1 MRITRGNLRSIIRE
15 MVLKE
20 SIVDPQAHDLVKAH
34 IARQLGPARTKIST
48 LEIEGFNPSNFQTL
62 MEEIALVESGYV
74 DGGKIIHSNEKEGDI
89 KGVFQISPVALDQL
103 KIQTTVPKTRA
114 NFDSSNATVDPWAE
128 QPYGD
133 IYNSV
138 AMQAAAAS
146 MYALYL
152 YFELAGKPDIS
163 TLDGRAKFWA
173 THYNSLA
180 DEKGTPQYYKRKLSE
195 IDAAVK
201 SAN

>member
-1 MRITRGNLRSIIRE
+1 
-15 MVLKE
+15 
-20 SIVDPQAHDLVKAH
+20 
-34 IARQLGPARTKIST
+34 
-48 LEIEGFNPSNFQTL
+48 

-74 DGGKIIHSNEKEGDI
+74 TSRGEIIHNNEMEGDI
-89 KGVFQISPVALDQL
+89 KGVFQISPKALDQL
-103 KIQTTVPKTRA
+103 KIKTTVPKTRA
-114 NFDSSNATVDPWAE
+114 NFDSSDATVKPWVE
-128 QPYGD
+128 QPYDD
-133 IYNSV
+133 IYGSV
-138 AMQAAAAS
+138 AMQAVAAS

-152 YFELAGKPDIS
+152 YFEVAGKPDIS

-195 IDAAVK
+195 IDEAVK